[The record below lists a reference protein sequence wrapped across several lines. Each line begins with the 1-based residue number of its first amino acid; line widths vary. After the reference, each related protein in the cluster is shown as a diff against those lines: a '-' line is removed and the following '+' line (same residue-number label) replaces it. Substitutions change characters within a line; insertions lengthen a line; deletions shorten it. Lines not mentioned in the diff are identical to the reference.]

1 MFLIRHP
8 FHLARLMAS
17 SLTKRSTTRL
27 AFLAAL
33 TFAGFFLLG
42 YGGILIAGGNSHQS
56 SPVWPAT
63 AFGLCV
69 LIRLSRSRA
78 EDMAILGAI
87 LIAGLC
93 ANALGGA
100 EPRLLIGFSLI
111 NLLDVLAGLVAMR
124 ALAQPRFNTA
134 RSAMRFALAAAIS
147 PSLFGAVLSYLLVR
161 WSGGNAM
168 LTGVQW
174 FFSNVLGVC
183 ILFPFGMTV
192 SLRQFAKLD
201 LENRFLEALAV
212 FSLVLATAMLAFRLS
227 AYPIQFLVLAVAL
240 LATARFRL
248 MGAGAAMIIIT
259 AIAISSPHSFATNAR
274 LEQLEL
280 LQLFLA
286 ATSLICVRAAWV
298 LNERDVHLAVIE
310 RRRRQAARASHFK
323 SQLLSHVSHE
333 ARGPLSAIIGFS
345 GMLESGTLPLE
356 RAHEFANVI
365 GHNGEL
371 LQRLHDDLLDLS
383 RAEAGALSIL
393 SERVPVQAALET
405 CISGIKLETQL
416 GGKPVLLEEMELDLA
431 VSADPVRLAQIIN
444 NLIANAYKYGDNFSP
459 IHVRARRLPDGY
471 GRIEIANAGPG
482 IQPRER
488 EHIFLPFSRAST
500 GRRVPGAGLGLSIAK
515 LLVEKQGG
523 RIDFESIPGRQTRFW
538 IDLPLAA

>member
-1 MFLIRHP
+1 
-8 FHLARLMAS
+8 LAVLS
-17 SLTKRSTTRL
+17 
-27 AFLAAL
+27 FV
-33 TFAGFFLLG
+33 GFFLLG
-42 YGGILIAGGNSHQS
+42 YGGIFIAGGNSHQS

-69 LIRLSRSRA
+69 LIRLSRSSGDDLA
-78 EDMAILGAI
+78 IMAAILAG
-87 LIAGLC
+87 GLC

-100 EPRLLIGFSLI
+100 EPPLLIGFSLI
-111 NLLDVLAGLVAMR
+111 NLLDVMAGLVAMR
-124 ALAQPRFNTA
+124 KLAKPRFNTLS
-134 RSAMRFALAAAIS
+134 SAIRFSLAAAIS

-161 WSGGNAM
+161 WTGGNAV
-168 LTGVQW
+168 LTGMQW

-212 FSLVLATAMLAFRLS
+212 FSLVMAASVLAFRLT
-227 AYPIQFLVLAVAL
+227 AFPLQFLVLGAAV

-248 MGAGAAMIIIT
+248 MGAGAAMIIIS
-259 AIAISSPHSFATNAR
+259 AVAISSPHSFATNSPLA
-274 LEQLEL
+274 QLEL

-286 ATSLICVRAAWV
+286 VTSLICVRTAWV

-310 RRRRQAARASHFK
+310 RRRRHAARASRFK
-323 SQLLSHVSHE
+323 GQLLSHVSHE

-356 RAHEFANVI
+356 RAHEFAHVI

-393 SERVPVQAALET
+393 SERVAVETAL
-405 CISGIKLETQL
+405 
-416 GGKPVLLEEMELDLA
+416 
-431 VSADPVRLAQIIN
+431 
-444 NLIANAYKYGDNFSP
+444 
-459 IHVRARRLPDGY
+459 
-471 GRIEIANAGPG
+471 
-482 IQPRER
+482 
-488 EHIFLPFSRAST
+488 
-500 GRRVPGAGLGLSIAK
+500 
-515 LLVEKQGG
+515 
-523 RIDFESIPGRQTRFW
+523 
-538 IDLPLAA
+538 